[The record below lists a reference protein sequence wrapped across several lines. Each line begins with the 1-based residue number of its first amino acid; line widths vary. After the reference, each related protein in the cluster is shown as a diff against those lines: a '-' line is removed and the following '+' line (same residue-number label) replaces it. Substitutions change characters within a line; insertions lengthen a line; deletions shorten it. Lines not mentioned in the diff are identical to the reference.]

1 LKKESLIV
9 IVIKIIT
16 NFAQVQQQIARYV
29 KDNWDLLLIPTS
41 LILLFS
47 TALLL
52 AVRIASWA
60 KSIATAGYFALA
72 VGALLQFVCFGINRS
87 KNGVVFDGSG

>member
-16 NFAQVQQQIARYV
+16 NFTQVQQQIARYV
-29 KDNWDLLLIPTS
+29 KDNWDLPLIPPS

-52 AVRIASWA
+52 AGRTASWA
-60 KSIATAGYFALA
+60 KSIATAGYFVLA
-72 VGALLQFVCFGINRS
+72 VGVLLQFVCFGIHRS

>member
-16 NFAQVQQQIARYV
+16 YITQVQQQIARNV
-29 KDNWDLLLIPTS
+29 KDNWDLPFITAS

-47 TALLL
+47 SALLL
-52 AVRIASWA
+52 AVRMASWA

-72 VGALLQFVCFGINRS
+72 VGVLLQFVCFGIHRS